1 MIESKQSNI
10 YQNPFPCCM
19 KIKFKKKHWKSN
31 TFKLKEVIIV
41 EWQSKLL
48 VDGET
53 FGGKI
58 NNKNKNKIPKKELM
72 MKSKIL
78 STDLINKCKCSDNS
92 SIQQY

>member
-1 MIESKQSNI
+1 
-10 YQNPFPCCM
+10 
-19 KIKFKKKHWKSN
+19 
-31 TFKLKEVIIV
+31 LA
-41 EWQSKLL
+41 
-48 VDGET
+48 DGET

-92 SIQQY
+92 STQQY